1 MFNFIILQPEVV
13 NEVIDRWLIIWS
25 NTVGNVLT
33 QNHLVGEFTLS
44 LYGLPSY
51 ILLASNQTING
62 QTHYSFTK
70 SRKRN
75 ENAAELSRCWCYMPS
90 LLNLWFQ
97 RLGKIAPLAFLKWL
111 HPNWA
116 NIFFTRKTR
125 KGTLFTLNS
134 SLPLL
139 LLVDSCRNNF
149 GKCCR
154 VRDFGRCVVTHMGL
168 FCI

>member
-1 MFNFIILQPEVV
+1 MVDNMIKHCWECFNPESFGWWIHIKFVRVTQLYIVGIEPNYQWADPLFIYEIKKKGMRVQQSCP
-13 NEVIDRWLIIWS
+13 
-25 NTVGNVLT
+25 GA
-33 QNHLVGEFTLS
+33 G
-44 LYGLPSY
+44 
-51 ILLASNQTING
+51 A
-62 QTHYSFTK
+62 
-70 SRKRN
+70 
-75 ENAAELSRCWCYMPS
+75 MPS

-97 RLGKIAPLAFLKWL
+97 RLGKIAPLAFLKWF